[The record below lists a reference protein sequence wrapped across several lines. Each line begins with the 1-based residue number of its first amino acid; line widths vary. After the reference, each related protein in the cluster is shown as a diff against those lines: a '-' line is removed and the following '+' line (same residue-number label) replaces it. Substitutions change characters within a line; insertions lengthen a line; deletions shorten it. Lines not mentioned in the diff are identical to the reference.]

1 MSRYEDIEEAKK
13 EIAEAEKYLLSL
25 SDKDYAALH
34 VAMQVEN
41 LEKEIERKK
50 EELLELQAQS
60 CLIGL
65 PPDVPKKYNIWM
77 EMFNR
82 TAWRWIGKRSEQEKA
97 YKLKRGSL
105 TDGGW

>member
-60 CLIGL
+60 DRKSTRLNSSHIPL
-65 PPDVPKKYNIWM
+65 SRMPSS
-77 EMFNR
+77 
-82 TAWRWIGKRSEQEKA
+82 A
-97 YKLKRGSL
+97 
-105 TDGGW
+105 